1 MMHEQALQHRAD
13 CHARRGA
20 DDFSVDYSYHLL
32 PTVPSPT
39 SPARPASSRD
49 LVEDEQKSDDLNSAA
64 LTSSSSVGTGGTALF
79 PLPMPRLRIKSL
91 AVVCCALSLL
101 AVALSFLVVALF
113 ASTSKAIPRQ
123 ALSQVWSVT
132 HADSNQTRVISE
144 GTGGGKSEQDRGEF
158 RDLNDNHTATTIPA
172 PVPLPNPLARV
183 ERRPNISLKTYLS
196 ARFDLDKDTIM
207 WTMATLSY
215 VPSTKGWDRK
225 RAELGLP
232 DSVVVLCL
240 DHECLDACESLG
252 LYALAAYVKDIV
264 TIPPPSLVR
273 RGLRKRAGAERGHT
287 MAYLKFR
294 AMSDMAQTGYFW
306 LFFEGDTFLT
316 TNPFDHMLPKEQDTW
331 DLQFTED
338 GNYLLNFGWIFARP
352 SLAAADL
359 FMRALSEY
367 ISQNMWD
374 QELMSN
380 LVRRISTETGGVFE
394 PPHWWRSQENGL
406 RVYML
411 PLLEFFPHHLDTYI
425 LPDNVPEPVV
435 HHLSSF
441 SLANRLFYPKER
453 GWATDFNGFYSMP
466 RPFLRA
472 TPIKADIHQVA
483 HYARLLHVLAVQT
496 GWSLQV
502 PPHMTATGYDEVT
515 ATSDAA
521 NWEYTRPW
529 SRFIS
534 VEAAM
539 THGLDLVEADFFKHA
554 RQYLPDSELRSWQ
567 DRNVTVDLSQFASL
581 DQLVSHLGSLEIPRS
596 QGYVVEVVGYT
607 SSGSVAS
614 TWNLQSPSVQ
624 HLPEVWRT
632 VPICERFHMPNIP
645 AEWCTPLDPKWA

>member
-1 MMHEQALQHRAD
+1 MTQQQEQQELQHRAY
-13 CHARRGA
+13 CHARRST
-20 DDFSVDYSYHLL
+20 DDFSVEYSYHLL
-32 PTVPSPT
+32 PTVSAPT
-39 SPARPASSRD
+39 SPATPASSRD
-49 LVEDEQKSDDLNSAA
+49 LAEDEDESDDLDARTVSAA
-64 LTSSSSVGTGGTALF
+64 LTSSSSVGTSSTALF
-79 PLPMPRLRIKSL
+79 PLPRLRIKSL
-91 AVVCCALSLL
+91 AVVVC
-101 AVALSFLVVALF
+101 ALSFLAVALF
-113 ASTSKAIPRQ
+113 ASTSRGIPRQ
-123 ALSQVWSVT
+123 ALLRAWSIT
-132 HADSNQTRVISE
+132 HVDSNLTRAISE
-144 GTGGGKSEQDRGEF
+144 GTDAEESGQDRGEF
-158 RDLNDNHTATTIPA
+158 RDLNDTSTTATFPA
-172 PVPLPNPLARV
+172 PISLPTPLPRV
-183 ERRPNISLKTYLS
+183 ERRPNVSLKTYLS

-215 VPSTKGWDRK
+215 VPSTKGWDLK

-252 LYALAAYVKDIV
+252 LYALAAYVKDVV

-273 RGLRKRAGAERGHT
+273 RGLRKRSGAERGHT

-294 AMSDMAQTGYFW
+294 AMVDMAQTGYFW

-316 TNPFDHMLPKEQDTW
+316 ANPFDHMLPKEQDTW

-352 SLAAADL
+352 SLAAAEL

-367 ISQNMWD
+367 IGHNMWD

-425 LPDNVPEPVV
+425 LPDNVPEPVM
-435 HHLSSF
+435 HHLSSL

-453 GWATDFNGFYSMP
+453 GWATDFDGFYSTP
-466 RPFLRA
+466 RPLLRA
-472 TPIKADIHQVA
+472 TPIKANFHLVA
-483 HYARLLHVLAVQT
+483 HYARLLHVLAVHT

-502 PPHMTATGYDEVT
+502 PSHMTATRYDEGT
-515 ATSDAA
+515 ASSEDPS
-521 NWEYTRPW
+521 WEFTRPW
-529 SRFIS
+529 SRFVS

-539 THGLDLVEADFFKHA
+539 THGLDLVEADFFEHA
-554 RQYLPDSELRSWQ
+554 RRYLSDPELRSWQ
-567 DRNVTVDLSQFASL
+567 DRTVTVDLSEFASL
-581 DQLVSHLGSLEIPRS
+581 DQLVSHLGSLNVPRS
-596 QGYVVEVVGYT
+596 QGYVVEVVGYDV
-607 SSGSVAS
+607 SGSVAS
-614 TWNLQSPSVQ
+614 TWDLQSPSVQ
-624 HLPEVWRT
+624 HLSEVWRT
-632 VPICERFHMPNIP
+632 VPLCERFHMPNI
-645 AEWCTPLDPKWA
+645 LN